1 MLKQRSIRTKL
12 TLAICVPL
20 VAIYSV
26 LFYIEYTT
34 AKGSA
39 LDRMDKQLRG
49 TVQHRAEDVNRKM
62 AIIAQIAQDAALRF
76 QSTRP
81 TTEEQIKAILTDV
94 LAASSDIY
102 GSAIALEP
110 GTLPGK
116 TKVFAPYLHRIGKKT
131 NYLVIDENKD
141 YPSIEWYGPPI
152 TKKLA
157 LWCEPYFDSGASEE
171 EMITY
176 SVPILD
182 AEGNPIGVVTAD
194 VLLSQLQD
202 MLLTMKEVY
211 KGDYLFIIS
220 KNGTFMAHTGK
231 EASDFI
237 LKKDIF
243 TFAKNKDSADTER
256 MGHRMVKQETAVM
269 PMVNARIG
277 GRTWYA
283 FAPIRGMKASL
294 GAAVPEESVFAP
306 VNASLIMPLGLL
318 VAGFLIVVAITVIAA
333 YRMTRPLASLSLAAE
348 SVAKGHLDQAYQR
361 LAPMPHQRDGNTQD
375 ESSKLIHSM
384 LTMAQTLNQL
394 VLKIKDA
401 SGELD
406 ASTRHI
412 SRQSGELES
421 ISTEQAAS
429 THEASAS
436 AQQITATSQD
446 LLRTMNHVADATSE
460 TETVVTAG
468 QQQLGKMLEA
478 MHRLDTST
486 STIGH
491 RLDAIRTRAQRIDGI
506 VGTIVQI
513 ADRTN
518 LLSLNAAIQAE
529 KAGEQGRG
537 FAVVAEEIRHLAD
550 QTSMATLEIEQLIS
564 QMQQAVNDG
573 VDEMGR
579 FRNQV
584 HEDVETVE
592 ATSEQIDQAIQKV
605 QTLPPQ
611 FDNVRSSMSE
621 QVQAAEQIS
630 ESMLNLGQ
638 GASQILGT
646 LKELNA
652 IATQIDHSSTDLESN
667 IRSFRVID

>member
-12 TLAICVPL
+12 TLAICLPL
-20 VAIYSV
+20 IVIYSV

-34 AKGSA
+34 AKSSA

-62 AIIAQIAQDAALRF
+62 SIIAQVAQDAALRF

-81 TTEEQIKAILTDV
+81 TTEAQIKAILTDV

-102 GSAIALEP
+102 GSCIAVEP

-116 TKVFAPYLHRIGKKT
+116 AKVFAPYLHRIGKTT
-131 NYLVIDENKD
+131 NYLVIDENED
-141 YPSIEWYGPPI
+141 YPSLVWYGPPI
-152 TKKLA
+152 AKKLD
-157 LWCEPYFDSGASEE
+157 LWCEPYFDSGASEQ

-202 MLLTMKEVY
+202 TLKTMKEVY

-220 KNGTFMAHTGK
+220 AKGTFMAHSQTP
-231 EASDFI
+231 EFI
-237 LKKDIF
+237 LKEDLF
-243 TFAKNKDSADTER
+243 TFAKERGSADTER
-256 MGHRMVKQETAVM
+256 MAHRMVAGETAVM
-269 PMVNARIG
+269 PMMNANIG

-283 FAPIRGMKASL
+283 FSPIRGMKASL
-294 GAAVPEESVFAP
+294 GAAVPEVSVLAP

-318 VAGFLIVVAITVIAA
+318 VAGFVIVVVITIIVA
-333 YRMTRPLASLSLAAE
+333 YRMTRPLAALSLAAE
-348 SVAKGHLDQAYQR
+348 SVAKGNLDQAYQR
-361 LAPMPHQRDGNTQD
+361 LAPMPHERDGNTQD
-375 ESSKLIHSM
+375 ESRKLVHSM
-384 LTMAQTLNQL
+384 LTMAQTLNTL
-394 VLKIKDA
+394 VLKIKGA

-412 SRQSGELES
+412 SKQSNELES

-446 LLRTMNHVADATSE
+446 LLRTMNHVAQATSE

-468 QQQLGKMLEA
+468 QKQLAKMLEA

-564 QMQQAVNDG
+564 QMQQAVSDG
-573 VDEMGR
+573 VEEMGR
-579 FRNQV
+579 FRTQV

-592 ATSEQIDQAIQKV
+592 ATSEQIDQAIQQV
-605 QTLPPQ
+605 QTLPPR
-611 FDNVRSSMSE
+611 FDNVRSAMSE

-638 GASQILGT
+638 GASQILST
-646 LKELNA
+646 LKELNT